1 MAEAIPDSTA
11 SGGLKGQALSTYRL
25 ARAHVIRAAG
35 PLSLVLG
42 ALWLLAA
49 LLDTSVP
56 TRLTLS
62 VVTVVVGAV
71 CALLLLRPPAVLRL
85 TSSGYRIALVRGAGV
100 KAAQWV
106 DVASAATAPVG
117 GAVAL
122 VFTLNDGH
130 TSTLPLSLLGA
141 QQGEAHR
148 DVRRR
153 LNSAHGYRR
162 LSQP

>member
-1 MAEAIPDSTA
+1 MPDSTA
-11 SGGLKGQALSTYRL
+11 SDGVEGQALSTYRL
-25 ARAHVIRAAG
+25 ARAHVIRAVGA
-35 PLSLVLG
+35 LSLVLG
-42 ALWLLAA
+42 VLWLLVA

-62 VVTVVVGAV
+62 VVTVVIAAV

-85 TSSGYRIALVRGAGV
+85 TRGGYGIALVRGAGV
-100 KAAQWV
+100 KEAEWV
-106 DVASAATAPVG
+106 DVASVATAPVG

-122 VFTLNDGH
+122 VLTLNDGQ

-141 QQGEAHR
+141 QQVEAQR

-162 LSQP
+162 LTQP